1 MDVGEGHR
9 RLVGEFVRARR
20 RKLRPEAVGLP
31 AGAERR
37 GDGLRRAEVAAL
49 AYVSVT
55 LYTWL
60 EQGRDF
66 PVSSAALNSVANAL
80 QLDES
85 GRAYL
90 LTFRSN
96 DEPAQPKVQDVS
108 ASLRSLIERHA
119 VGPAYVMTRRWDIV
133 MWNALM
139 MDLFGPL
146 PVAPWGA
153 VNALWWVFSAEH
165 ARTLYPG
172 WREMAQRIVSQFR
185 LDFARYPDAS
195 DFAEVVEQLRAHSDD
210 FAALWQ
216 QDRDVQV
223 RSEGHIEV
231 VGNDGARRRFSTL
244 TMVPQNSASLRAVF
258 FLPAAPSP

>member
-1 MDVGEGHR
+1 MDVAEEHR

-20 RKLRPEAVGLP
+20 RTLRPEGVGLP
-31 AGAERR
+31 TGAKRR
-37 GDGLRRAEVAAL
+37 GEGLSRAEVAAL

-80 QLDES
+80 RLDES

-119 VGPAYVMTRRWDIV
+119 LGPAYVMTRRWDIV

-146 PVAPWGA
+146 PAAPWGS

-185 LDFARYPDAS
+185 LDFARYPGAS
-195 DFAEVVEQLRAHSDD
+195 DFAEVVEQLRAHSAD

-231 VGNDGARRRFSTL
+231 VGNDGERRRFSTL

-258 FLPAAPSP
+258 FLPAS